1 MLINEYNR
9 AMDYRNSLR
18 TSLHT
23 TRWLSIG
30 TIITLVAALFTHVII
45 TFWIYLLIIAF
56 LLFFVVLYFII
67 IQVKLNERLEKTDN
81 YSNYIQILLRE
92 VTLGTPVDVKNK
104 FIPFSFAI
112 EYIRKNDKS
121 LQDCLDQFN
130 AANPNT
136 YLKYKVPIL
145 EEPRNWAIL
154 IQVCLFI
161 IIAITITVLL
171 ILFVITA
178 PPTDFWGEL
187 IQQGIILPIIG
198 AIMSGVVSAMFFLS
212 KKKLKKKKR
221 KA

>member
-56 LLFFVVLYFII
+56 LLFLVVLYFII

-81 YSNYIQILLRE
+81 YSNYIQILLRD
-92 VTLGTPVDVKNK
+92 VTLEAPADKKNE

-145 EEPRNWAIL
+145 REPRDWSIL
-154 IQVCLFI
+154 IQVSMLVL
-161 IIAITITVLL
+161 IAITIPV
-171 ILFVITA
+171 LFVIFVITT
-178 PPTDFWGEL
+178 PQTDML
-187 IQQGIILPIIG
+187 ISIILAIIG
-198 AIMSGVVSAMFFLS
+198 AITSGVIGIIFSLIN
-212 KKKLKKKKR
+212 KKKKR
-221 KA
+221 KKKI

>member
-1 MLINEYNR
+1 MLLNEYNR

-56 LLFFVVLYFII
+56 LLFLVVLYFIV
-67 IQVKLNERLEKTDN
+67 IQVKLSERLEKTDN
-81 YSNYIQILLRE
+81 YSNYIQILLRD
-92 VTLGTPVDVKNK
+92 VTLETPADIKNK

-145 EEPRNWAIL
+145 REPRDWSIL
-154 IQVCLFI
+154 IQVGMFI
-161 IIAITITVLL
+161 LIAITISV
-171 ILFVITA
+171 LFVIFIVTT
-178 PPTDFWGEL
+178 PPTDLWGEL
-187 IQQGIILPIIG
+187 ISIILALIG
-198 AIMSGVVSAMFFLS
+198 AIMSGVIGIVFSLT
-212 KKKLKKKKR
+212 KKKKKKR
-221 KA
+221 KFNYD